1 MNMTKWFNF
10 YSFDVMGDFAFGE
23 SYKMLESGEKHW
35 SLQLLSE
42 GMNPVGFNF
51 PTYFFRVLIAIPGTV
66 AGYHKF
72 ASYCLEQLDERMKID
87 KMENPDIM
95 APLLEHH

>member
-10 YSFDVMGDFAFGE
+10 YSFDIMGDFAFGE

-35 SLQLLSE
+35 SLRLLSE
-42 GMNPVGFNF
+42 GMNPIGFNF
-51 PTYFFRVLIAIPGTV
+51 PTCFFRVLIAIPGAA

-72 ASYCLEQLDERMKID
+72 ANYCREQLDESMKID

-95 APLLEHH
+95 APPLEHH